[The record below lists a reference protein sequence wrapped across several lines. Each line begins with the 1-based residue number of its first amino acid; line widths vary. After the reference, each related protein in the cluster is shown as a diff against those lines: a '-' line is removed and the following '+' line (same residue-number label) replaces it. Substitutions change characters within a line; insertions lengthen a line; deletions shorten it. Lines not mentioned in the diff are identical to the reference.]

1 MRGGTATNSHVFHSG
16 AQVLNMNR
24 KKLRGSVTSLRC
36 RIEDSVPRAMNVLG
50 FGRRSTKGVD
60 ALDLTRHG
68 GYNPGPI
75 PVVEASPRPPVT
87 RISMA
92 DSAVPLLR
100 GGAESHPLWDAGVPK
115 HDAQSLRSLR
125 APGEDPTPTSIM
137 AEIEEFTK
145 MNKAAGGRSSPAPAP
160 PDIESAF
167 IGRV

>member
-1 MRGGTATNSHVFHSG
+1 
-16 AQVLNMNR
+16 
-24 KKLRGSVTSLRC
+24 
-36 RIEDSVPRAMNVLG
+36 MNVLG

-68 GYNPGPI
+68 GYNPGLI

-115 HDAQSLRSLR
+115 HDAHSLRSLR
-125 APGEDPTPTSIM
+125 APGEDPTPTSII
-137 AEIEEFTK
+137 AEIEEFDK
-145 MNKAAGGRSSPAPAP
+145 LIIAAGGRSSPAPAAP
-160 PDIESAF
+160 PDIEST
-167 IGRV
+167 IISRV

>member
-1 MRGGTATNSHVFHSG
+1 MNPQKSSEG
-16 AQVLNMNR
+16 AYQFALQ
-24 KKLRGSVTSLRC
+24 
-36 RIEDSVPRAMNVLG
+36 DSVPRAMNVLG

-115 HDAQSLRSLR
+115 PDAQSLRSLR

>member
-1 MRGGTATNSHVFHSG
+1 MH
-16 AQVLNMNR
+16 Q
-24 KKLRGSVTSLRC
+24 
-36 RIEDSVPRAMNVLG
+36 DSNPRAMKVLG

-115 HDAQSLRSLR
+115 HDAHSLRSLR

-145 MNKAAGGRSSPAPAP
+145 MNNAAGGRSSPAPAP
-160 PDIESAF
+160 PDIESAI

>member
-1 MRGGTATNSHVFHSG
+1 MRCKSTVMRSQQQHKFRSKKIWLFLKAFPRFGCSHR
-16 AQVLNMNR
+16 LC
-24 KKLRGSVTSLRC
+24 L
-36 RIEDSVPRAMNVLG
+36 VPRAMNVLG

-68 GYNPGPI
+68 GYNPGLI

-115 HDAQSLRSLR
+115 HDAHSLRSLR

-145 MNKAAGGRSSPAPAP
+145 MNNAAGGRSSPAPAP
-160 PDIESAF
+160 PDIESAI

>member
-1 MRGGTATNSHVFHSG
+1 MCFTAA
-16 AQVLNMNR
+16 AQVLNPQ
-24 KKLRGSVTSLRC
+24 KSSEGAYLFALQ
-36 RIEDSVPRAMNVLG
+36 DSVCAMNVLG

-137 AEIEEFTK
+137 AEIDELK
-145 MNKAAGGRSSPAPAP
+145 KLNKAAGGRSSPAPAP
-160 PDIESAF
+160 PDIESAI